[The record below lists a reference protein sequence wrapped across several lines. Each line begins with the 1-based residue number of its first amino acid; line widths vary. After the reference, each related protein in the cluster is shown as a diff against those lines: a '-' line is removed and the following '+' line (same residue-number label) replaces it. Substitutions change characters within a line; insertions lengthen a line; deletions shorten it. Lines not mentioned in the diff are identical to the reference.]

1 MSSKPF
7 VSFVQK
13 TLINRLGTGA
23 ISSVGRAGEVA
34 PPHIVL
40 PLTFEPLKPRLC
52 HDARYLNLWMT
63 DNPFSLDT
71 LNDLPRYVTKDSFQT
86 VLDDKYGYDHIF
98 LTQNSRLFFGIQ
110 WGGRF
115 FTFNTLPFGW
125 KVSPFIYH
133 TTGLLATSFFR
144 SIGIPCLLYI
154 DDRHNGQLQV
164 SLDEIEYGS
173 LARADERNLAA
184 AKSAIFLV
192 AYYLVKLGY
201 FLGLSKSILTPVK
214 IAPYLGFMA
223 DSSRETFHL
232 IPEKK
237 GKFIALI
244 RKLLESSYVSV
255 KTLQHLV
262 GKCISFARAEPAAKL
277 FTREMNAAIS
287 RGLRSQ
293 KPILL
298 RDALREEIAH
308 WLFLENWDNP
318 IPWRDERHI
327 QLSVATDASSSGW
340 GATVVPPNRRELF
353 DYWTQEEITWDIAT
367 KEAMAINKMLL
378 SCSDEVRNA
387 RVDVQVDNQAVIH
400 AWLF

>member
-1 MSSKPF
+1 M
-7 VSFVQK
+7 
-13 TLINRLGTGA
+13 
-23 ISSVGRAGEVA
+23 
-34 PPHIVL
+34 
-40 PLTFEPLKPRLC
+40 
-52 HDARYLNLWMT
+52 
-63 DNPFSLDT
+63 
-71 LNDLPRYVTKDSFQT
+71 
-86 VLDDKYGYDHIF
+86 
-98 LTQNSRLFFGIQ
+98 
-110 WGGRF
+110 
-115 FTFNTLPFGW
+115 
-125 KVSPFIYH
+125 
-133 TTGLLATSFFR
+133 
-144 SIGIPCLLYI
+144 
-154 DDRHNGQLQV
+154 
-164 SLDEIEYGS
+164 
-173 LARADERNLAA
+173 
-184 AKSAIFLV
+184 
-192 AYYLVKLGY
+192 KLGY

-244 RKLLESSYVSV
+244 QKLLESSYVSV
-255 KTLQHLV
+255 KTLQRLV
-262 GKCISFARAEPAAKL
+262 GKCISFARAVPAAKL

-387 RVDVQVDNQAVIH
+387 RVDVQVDNQTVIH